1 MIWPWSSRMSRHP
14 PCRALPLQPDAT
26 LVKDFDSQLE
36 AVNQVEPCGF
46 QAGARHKA
54 SIMVAATMP

>member
-1 MIWPWSSRMSRHP
+1 MSRHP